1 MKFYITT
8 LILFSIYAEGV
19 ALSDQSKTIK
29 TYMSFGLPIDPAN
42 VKTLVDLDLSY
53 ALASTLIDWTDSR
66 NLKVGVAKYIDGV
79 SEKEAVFKI
88 RPESKWSDGSPIIAE
103 QIVRSFLRAKEK
115 YGGELKSL
123 FETIDAIE
131 AKDSST
137 VVFKMNRPAGKSQL
151 LHKLTEPMYG
161 ILFIKNDGS
170 IDLTKSSGPFFLV
183 KESKDELQLGANP
196 HWFGKENG
204 MADSITIRQPKA
216 QTTGD
221 QDGFAG
227 DSWPNIVASSSLM
240 SKELEAKYRAS
251 NFSRWNRNLDRIFFF
266 VPSPKHATSEGRTL
280 FKALNEK
287 LDRSL
292 LTKGLSGFELSR
304 QFFTPGYVISDP
316 EFPKLATGNSVP
328 EAFKKKPLELLAAI
342 GRVDQV
348 LRDNISAA
356 IEKVTGVKPHFQ
368 NVPLSEFDK
377 ARAAGQYDILVA
389 TIPVNDPNV
398 EGAVSFFFGMTPQLI
413 PNSSEGVGDFKSRAI
428 AARNWEPL
436 KRNAEYRKVFTQAV
450 VDGCLLPLLHFS
462 SIVVAREGI
471 DLSKIPTSDETV
483 AFSKVRFK

>member
-1 MKFYITT
+1 MKFLVTT
-8 LILFSIYAEGV
+8 LILLSFFIEGV
-19 ALSDQSKTIK
+19 ALSDQSKIIK
-29 TYMSFGLPIDPAN
+29 TYMSFGLPVDPAN

-66 NLKVGVAKYIDGV
+66 NLKVGVAKYIDGG
-79 SEKEAVFKI
+79 SEREAVFKV
-88 RPESKWSDGSPIIAE
+88 RPEAKWSDGSPIKAE
-103 QIVRSFLRAKEK
+103 QIIKSFLHAKEK
-115 YGGELKSL
+115 YGSDLKSL

-137 VVFKMNRPAGKSQL
+137 VVFKLNRPVGKSQL

-161 ILFIKNDGS
+161 ILFVKGNGS
-170 IDLTKSSGPFFLV
+170 IDLTKSSGPFSLV
-183 KESKDELQLGANP
+183 KESKEELQLAANP
-196 HWFGKENG
+196 HWFGKEFG

-240 SKELEAKYRAS
+240 SKELEAKYQATH
-251 NFSRWNRNLDRIFFF
+251 FSRWNRNLDRIFFF
-266 VPSPKHATSEGRTL
+266 VPSPKHATSDGRAL

-292 LTKGLSGFELSR
+292 LTKGLSGFELSQ

-328 EAFKKKPLELLAAI
+328 ETFKKKPLELLAAI

-348 LRDNISAA
+348 LKENISVA
-356 IEKVTGVKPHFQ
+356 IEKVTGVRPHFQ
-368 NVPLSEFDK
+368 MVPLSEFDK

-398 EGAVSFFFGMTPQLI
+398 EGAISFFFGMTPQLI
-413 PNSSEGVGDFKSRAI
+413 PNSGEGAGDFKSRAI
-428 AARNWEPL
+428 AARNWEPS

-450 VDGCLLPLLHFS
+450 VDGCLLPLFHFS

-471 DLSKIPTSDETV
+471 DLSKVPTSDETV